1 MNFIITMAGLGSRF
15 QKEGYNCPKYEIEL
29 YNGDTLFDL
38 SIKSLINLVI
48 PLSLLV
54 LVISG

>member
-38 SIKSLINLVI
+38 SIKSLINF
-48 PLSLLV
+48 
-54 LVISG
+54 ISFSS